1 MTSHGQLF
9 EKISKTKNV
18 QETLIE
24 QRDTHPYIEAW
35 KNPNMPVIQRKLV
48 DFELN
53 ELKNNGKTFE
63 VYEALKTAL
72 DLLFKDKALKD
83 LKNVSILDVG
93 CSTGYYYDVIKHY
106 YPDKNITYVGC
117 DYNEKSIEL
126 AKKYNE
132 NVAFEVQDATELKY
146 PEKVFDIVLAS
157 GILTYVPDTYR
168 LLDSITKVCKHYVI
182 LHRVNI
188 RKQPFILKS
197 YVYDNE
203 VIKKYFTVDR
213 IKRLMGD
220 RRKFQ
225 YAYGQM
231 IYPQNPY
238 SAIFIFRRD
247 YFADA
252 VSM

>member
-1 MTSHGQLF
+1 MAAHAKLF
-9 EKISKTKNV
+9 KEVSQTGKIT
-18 QETLIE
+18 ETLIE
-24 QRDTHPYIEAW
+24 QRDTYPYIDSW
-35 KNPNMPVIQRKLV
+35 KNPNMPILQRKVV

-53 ELKNNGKTFE
+53 ELKNNNKTFE

-72 DLLFKDKALKD
+72 DLLFKDNSLKD
-83 LKNVSILDVG
+83 VKNVSILDVG

-106 YPDKNITYVGC
+106 YPDKDITYVGC

-126 AKKYNE
+126 AKEYNK
-132 NVAFEVQDATELKY
+132 NIAFEVQNATELNY
-146 PEKVFDIVLAS
+146 PEKTFDIVLAS

-168 LLDSITKVCKHYVI
+168 LLDKITKVCKHYVI

-188 RKQPFILKS
+188 RKELFILKS

-203 VIKKYFTVDR
+203 VIKKFFTVEK
-213 IKRLMGD
+213 IKSLMGG
-220 RRKFQ
+220 RRNFQ

-238 SAIFIFRRD
+238 SALFIFRRD
-247 YFADA
+247 YFAD